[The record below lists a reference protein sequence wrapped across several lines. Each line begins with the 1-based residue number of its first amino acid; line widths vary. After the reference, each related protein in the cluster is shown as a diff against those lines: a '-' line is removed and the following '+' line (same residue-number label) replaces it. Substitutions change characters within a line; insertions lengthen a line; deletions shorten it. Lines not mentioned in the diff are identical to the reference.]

1 VTAKGR
7 RIWAEVRGIK
17 PVTEGDQTFVI
28 GTVQDIT
35 ERKQSEIE
43 KRELDRRLLSAR
55 EEERRRI
62 AREVHDELGQS
73 LTGLK
78 IDLAWVRSKVIGLDE
93 RIAEK
98 VDSMDRQVAETLSA
112 VQRISSELR
121 PGILDALGLSAAVEW
136 LVRDFEK
143 RTDIRCQLS
152 IEPEEISVG
161 ATPAIDIFRI
171 LQESL
176 TNVARHSKAS
186 SVRVRLHLT
195 EKDVQLLVVD
205 NGVGI
210 SDEHVSSRESIGL
223 IGMRERVQVSGGSL
237 RIHGLPGEGTLVRA
251 AIPL

>member
-1 VTAKGR
+1 MDGARVAVESISMPIVFGGKR
-7 RIWAEVRGIK
+7 AALA
-17 PVTEGDQTFVI
+17 I
-28 GTVQDIT
+28 GQDISS
-35 ERKQSEIE
+35 RKQAECE
-43 KRELDRRLLSAR
+43 QREQHRRMQNAR

-98 VDSMDRQVAETLSA
+98 IDSMDRQVAETLSA

-210 SDEHVSSRESIGL
+210 SDEHVSSRKSIGL